1 MGLESVPPPEWV
13 VVGAV
18 PGKADVV
25 EPLPAFQT
33 LMVIQ
38 GSWTEVESAVAK
50 KTEADGSGQQDVGI
64 NLT

>member
-1 MGLESVPPPEWV
+1 M
-13 VVGAV
+13 VVGAL

-38 GSWTEVESAVAK
+38 GSWTEAESAVAK
-50 KTEADGSGQQDVGI
+50 KTEADGSGQQDVGM